1 MVSERGSRC
10 AACWSASASLVASGD
25 RVPPRV
31 SNAGSVVPRAAGEQR
46 AHSEEGMASMDA
58 KWEFQDRMATAFD
71 EIGVLVEMGQDGWE
85 LTGQGPFVLHFR
97 RPVDPAQ
104 RVAWSHQRV
113 TELGTPG
120 RHQQLQQD
128 GWTYCGHWMKTF
140 HYYKR
145 AERGG
150 A

>member
-1 MVSERGSRC
+1 
-10 AACWSASASLVASGD
+10 
-25 RVPPRV
+25 
-31 SNAGSVVPRAAGEQR
+31 
-46 AHSEEGMASMDA
+46 MDA